1 MIVNTLN
8 VWDIDD
14 TLGKTNARVM
24 VIKDNQIVKVLEP
37 SEYNLYK
44 LKEDEKFDYSQF
56 RCGKL
61 FRETFIP
68 INNVLDEA
76 KTIVYNQDIN
86 SKSIII
92 TARADFKD
100 HKEFLQAFRDHGFPI
115 DDVFVERAG
124 NISELN
130 PKFPAHINKGVIL
143 KKYLKTGKWNR
154 VCMWDDH
161 EKNLDMLFKVA
172 AMYPNT
178 EAIGYLVKDGKIT
191 KYTPKGEDNIGK
203 Q

>member
-1 MIVNTLN
+1 MTINTLN

-61 FRETFIP
+61 FRETFTP

-115 DDVFVERAG
+115 DNVFVERAG

>member
-1 MIVNTLN
+1 MTINTLN

-61 FRETFIP
+61 FRETFTP

-115 DDVFVERAG
+115 DNVFVERAG

-191 KYTPKGEDNIGK
+191 KYTPKGEDNIDK

>member
-1 MIVNTLN
+1 MTVNTLN

-24 VIKDNQIVKVLEP
+24 VIKDGQIVKVLEP

-61 FRETFIP
+61 FRETFTP

-191 KYTPKGEDNIGK
+191 KYTPKGEDNIDK

>member
-1 MIVNTLN
+1 MTTNTLN

-14 TLGKTNARVM
+14 TLGKTDARVM
-24 VIKDNQIVKVLEP
+24 VVKNENIIKILEP
-37 SEYNLYK
+37 SEYNCYK
-44 LKEDEKFDYSQF
+44 LNLDEKFDYSQF

-61 FRETFIP
+61 FRQTFVP
-68 INNVLDEA
+68 INDVLDKA
-76 KTIVYNQDIN
+76 KEIVHRQDKN

-100 HKEFLQAFRDHGFPI
+100 HKEFLQTFRDHGFPI
-115 DDVFVERAG
+115 DKVFVERAG

-143 KKYLKTGKWNR
+143 KRYLKTGNWNK

-161 EKNLDMLFKVA
+161 SKNLDMLFKVA
-172 AMYPNT
+172 DLFQNVKA
-178 EAIGYLVKDGKIT
+178 EGYLVKNGNISRYVPENNQKI
-191 KYTPKGEDNIGK
+191 YG
-203 Q
+203 

>member
-1 MIVNTLN
+1 MTVNTLN

-24 VIKDNQIVKVLEP
+24 VIKDDQIVKVLEP

-61 FRETFIP
+61 FRETFTP

-115 DDVFVERAG
+115 DSVFVERAG